1 VEYNINLTLSI
12 DSVDKTI
19 YENIRVGAKF
29 DLLLN
34 NIKNINYYAK
44 KLNKKQ
50 NMSINAV
57 LSKWNY
63 KNKNNFI
70 DIIKFA
76 KEYNFSSVSITI
88 DQYCNDKE
96 LFLDVLSSF
105 DMQKAE
111 LIKLSNKLGI
121 NIEFIMPSLTN
132 KKNILDG
139 FFSNKTK
146 TQKSS
151 Y

>member
-1 VEYNINLTLSI
+1 MEYNINLTLSLSI

-132 KKNILDG
+132 KKI
-139 FFSNKTK
+139 F
-146 TQKSS
+146 
-151 Y
+151 